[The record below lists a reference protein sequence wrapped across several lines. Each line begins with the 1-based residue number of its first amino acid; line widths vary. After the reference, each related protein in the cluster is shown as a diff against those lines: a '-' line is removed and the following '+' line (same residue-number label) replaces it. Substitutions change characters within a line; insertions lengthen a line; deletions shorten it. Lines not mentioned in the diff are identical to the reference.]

1 MNTADTKSGEN
12 SSTSRLVTIL
22 ANIVSYVCHPV
33 FMPLIM
39 AMVLTRLAP
48 NSFAGVSDKQIGM
61 WMLTIAFSGVFF
73 PIISIA
79 LMKALGFIESFHMRT
94 ARERTIPLM
103 ATMIFYFWVSQV
115 FNRMPDTSVPL
126 IIKVLLLGNFWGI
139 IVIFI
144 VNIFTKVSMH
154 TSAAGA
160 MIGVIGVLMLSS
172 PVSMLVPLFAAIII
186 AGVIGSARLV
196 LGSHQPGD
204 VWLGYII
211 GIVVQLAAYAYM
223 K

>member
-211 GIVVQLAAYAYM
+211 GIVCASDYSLSL
-223 K
+223 